1 MAIMEPNVTRELQ
14 DIRNDLTL
22 LRKDLSE
29 LAQAVRVNLKD
40 ESKHLREEMF
50 HTFDTVRERGDKI
63 IHNVEHRIEER
74 PFLSVLAAFGVGLL
88 AGWFTER
95 RALMGRR
102 VWRE

>member
-1 MAIMEPNVTRELQ
+1 MAVVEPNVTRELQ

-29 LAQAVRVNLKD
+29 LAQAMRVNLKD
-40 ESKHLREEMF
+40 ETQHLREGMF
-50 HTFDTVRERGDKI
+50 EAFETARVRGDKI

-74 PFLSVLAAFGVGLL
+74 PFLSVLAAFGVGLV

>member
-29 LAQAVRVNLKD
+29 LAQAMRVNLKE
-40 ESKHLREEMF
+40 ESKHLREEVSHAF
-50 HTFDTVRERGDKI
+50 ETVRERGNRV

-102 VWRE
+102 VCRE